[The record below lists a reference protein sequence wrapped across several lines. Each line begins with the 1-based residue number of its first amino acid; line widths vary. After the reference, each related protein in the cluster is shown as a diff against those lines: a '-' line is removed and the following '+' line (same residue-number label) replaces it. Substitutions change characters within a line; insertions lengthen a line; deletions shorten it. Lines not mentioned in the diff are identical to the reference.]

1 MMNREEM
8 KREMLSKV
16 NVEAINAYISKTDSA
31 ATYDANVTKILEAWA
46 ENKVDIYVK
55 FGRQLKIE
63 KEVECNIPENQC
75 RKLREDFI
83 EEYKEPK
90 YILANAF
97 VKTIKLAESS
107 NNYLDR
113 DYYLLG
119 TKFAKGMR
127 VSRCFRQLLPGKDV
141 DDYQTK
147 FSMFIQKFKVH
158 GKAVISI
165 DPMDYLTMSVNNS
178 GWRSCHIISNGIH
191 KAGCISYMIDPST
204 AIAYT
209 TDKVIT
215 ANKKFEGLAY
225 DNKIWRQCV
234 HIGENFALQARQYP
248 GINPSNG
255 NAVGELLADMF
266 NTFFDTDSFS
276 HQEKSQYDIYKYQ
289 HDNDGNA
296 IVPDQWE
303 GNGGFML
310 DASIGKLIRLK
321 KGQLSINL
329 TLTNILNNRDIC
341 TGGYEQSRSDLT
353 SSGNSRGYVF
363 SMNPKKFYAY
373 GTNGM
378 LNFTYRF

>member
-90 YILANAF
+90 YTLANAF
-97 VKTIKLAESS
+97 VKTIKLSESS

-158 GKAVISI
+158 GQKLLIGR
-165 DPMDYLTMSVNNS
+165 Y
-178 GWRSCHIISNGIH
+178 H
-191 KAGCISYMIDPST
+191 K
-204 AIAYT
+204 
-209 TDKVIT
+209 V
-215 ANKKFEGLAY
+215 KKKSSLF
-225 DNKIWRQCV
+225 I
-234 HIGENFALQARQYP
+234 
-248 GINPSNG
+248 
-255 NAVGELLADMF
+255 F
-266 NTFFDTDSFS
+266 NTVRT
-276 HQEKSQYDIYKYQ
+276 IYM
-289 HDNDGNA
+289 G
-296 IVPDQWE
+296 
-303 GNGGFML
+303 
-310 DASIGKLIRLK
+310 
-321 KGQLSINL
+321 
-329 TLTNILNNRDIC
+329 TIC
-341 TGGYEQSRSDLT
+341 TRSSNNWANNKNYL
-353 SSGNSRGYVF
+353 
-363 SMNPKKFYAY
+363 
-373 GTNGM
+373 
-378 LNFTYRF
+378 

>member
-90 YILANAF
+90 YTLANAF
-97 VKTIKLAESS
+97 VKTIKLSESS

-248 GINPSNG
+248 GINPSNR

-276 HQEKSQYDIYKYQ
+276 HQEKNQYDIYKYQ
-289 HDNDGNA
+289 YDNDGNA
-296 IVPDQWE
+296 YNDIACGSFEE
-303 GNGGFML
+303 GGGL
-310 DASIGKLIRLK
+310 VSSEEK
-321 KGQLSINL
+321 
-329 TLTNILNNRDIC
+329 
-341 TGGYEQSRSDLT
+341 SDLT
-353 SSGNSRGYVF
+353 EKIEINAPAICARCGERHVRHSD
-363 SMNPKKFYAY
+363 
-373 GTNGM
+373 M
-378 LNFTYRF
+378 LVCGRCSEEVDYYNDDCDDDYDEEWED